1 MIKMLIIVCLILII
15 IILNTYKEP
24 NIYNKQLTDTEYI
37 NHMISHHE
45 VAVYMS
51 ENHLHNTKTQ

>member
-1 MIKMLIIVCLILII
+1 MLIIVCLILII